1 MRNCK
6 PARGRPRAGMLRFT
20 SQSAASDPVEKGAP
34 TVSDEMRKAAET
46 AFKME
51 QDSIDFYTEAAKKTT
66 NKLGRAMFESLVKD
80 EKRHLQ
86 ALGRLMKEV
95 APSMAAEEIL
105 PGRGGTFKS
114 KLSTVFSEAR
124 REIDERIPAGAD
136 DLEALTLAMD
146 LETKGHRFYTE
157 TAAKAENN
165 TVRDVYLMLRR
176 EELEHFSFLQNTY
189 QYLDNS
195 GDWLLWEEQGI
206 LDGG

>member
-1 MRNCK
+1 M
-6 PARGRPRAGMLRFT
+6 
-20 SQSAASDPVEKGAP
+20 
-34 TVSDEMRKAAET
+34 SDEMRKAAET

-51 QDSIDFYTEAAKKTT
+51 QDSIDFYAQAAKKTT

-80 EKRHLQ
+80 EERHLQ

-114 KLSTVFSEAR
+114 NISTVFSEAR
-124 REIDERIPAGAD
+124 EEIVERIPAGAD

-157 TAAKAENN
+157 AAAKAENN